1 MLRHPGKFALFLSL
15 ALYAPARSAAQ
26 GPEGPMPPPP
36 GVTIQQP
43 PPSAQL
49 KVRVTLVNT
58 PVVVRNAKGEMIHD
72 LAATDFQVTDNGIR
86 QQITHFDLGGD
97 PISVVLLIET
107 SSRISALLPE
117 LRKTGILLAQTVMG
131 PTGEAAVVTF
141 HDSIDKLQD
150 FTSSDNLIEHTIATI
165 PEGTSGTKLY
175 DAMSVGVEMLTARP
189 QAADTPGTRR
199 ILMILAEATDI
210 GSSVKLGEVLRR
222 AQLANITIYSVG
234 LSTTRSELQAKH
246 PPETQ
251 SLMTPPGTF
260 GHPPFPGTPQ
270 TPDNDAAMQG
280 VDITALAVWAV
291 QHAENIVKKHALEA
305 AAAATGGAHFAT
317 FKDRSIEKAIDEV
330 GSELHA
336 EYNLSYSPTDSSN
349 PGYHEISVTVDRQN
363 LKVRARPGYYL
374 P

>member
-1 MLRHPGKFALFLSL
+1 MLQPTGKCALLLSL
-15 ALYAPARSAAQ
+15 ALYVPVRSVAQ
-26 GPEGPMPPPP
+26 GSEGPMAPPP
-36 GVTIQQP
+36 GVAIQQP
-43 PPSAQL
+43 PTPI

-72 LAATDFQVTDNGIR
+72 LAATDFQVTDNGTL
-86 QQITHFDLGGD
+86 QKITHFDLGGD
-97 PISVVLLIET
+97 PISMVVLAET
-107 SSRISALLPE
+107 SSRVSPLLPE
-117 LRKTGILLAQTVMG
+117 VRKTGTLITQTVMG
-131 PTGEAAVVTF
+131 PTGVAALLSF
-141 HDSIDKLQD
+141 NDSVDKLQD
-150 FTSSDNLIEHTIATI
+150 FTSNSDVFEHSIATL

-175 DAMSVGVEMLTARP
+175 DAMAVGVEMLTARP
-189 QAADTPGTRR
+189 QAAADNPGTRR
-199 ILMILAEATDI
+199 ILLILAEATDV

-222 AQLANITIYSVG
+222 AQLANVTIYSVG

-251 SLMTPPGTF
+251 SPMTPPGTF

-291 QHAENIVKKHALEA
+291 QRAENIAKKHALEA

-317 FKDRSIEKAIDEV
+317 FKDRSIEKAIDEI

-336 EYNLSYSPTDSSN
+336 EYNLSYSPTDAAF
-349 PGYHEISVTVDRQN
+349 PGYHEITVTVDRQN